1 MRSVTLALT
10 LSAALLSSAC
20 GGRSEETHAGVGIV
34 REVDFEA
41 RRVVIDHEE
50 IPGFLKAMT
59 MGFDV
64 SDPAMLEGLRR
75 GQSVEF
81 RVSYESG
88 SYRISEIDPTV
99 E

>member
-10 LSAALLSSAC
+10 LSAALLASAC
-20 GGRSEETHAGVGIV
+20 GGRSEESHTGVGIV
-34 REVDFEA
+34 REVDLEA
-41 RRVVIDHEE
+41 RRVVIDHRE
-50 IPGFLKAMT
+50 IPGFMKAMA
-59 MGFDV
+59 MRFDV
-64 SDPAMLEGLRR
+64 ADPAMLEGLTP

-88 SYRISEIDPTV
+88 SYRISEIHPTA